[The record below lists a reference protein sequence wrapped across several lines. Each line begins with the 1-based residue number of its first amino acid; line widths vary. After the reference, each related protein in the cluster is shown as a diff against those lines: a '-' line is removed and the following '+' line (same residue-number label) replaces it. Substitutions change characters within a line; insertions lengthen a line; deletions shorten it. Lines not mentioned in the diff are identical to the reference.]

1 VIDPAALQM
10 VLGAL
15 TGWLDR
21 REREVIAYLIEEN
34 RLLRRQLGPRLRLTD
49 DDRRRLA
56 ARAYR
61 VGRTALREVAMIAT
75 PDTLLR
81 WHRQLIARKWTYARQ
96 PSRRSVLLEIRRLV
110 VRMAEENPTW
120 GYTRIQ
126 GALKN
131 VGHCVGRSTIRRILK
146 AAGLPPVPQRPTSW
160 QTFLKA
166 HWGVIAGA
174 DFFTTEV
181 WTWQGLVTYY
191 TVFVI
196 DLASRRVQIL
206 GSTPHPEAL
215 FMQQIVRTLTMAE
228 AGVLVVPQVLICDRD
243 RKWSRDVRRRLREA
257 GIRVVLIP
265 ERAPNANAYAERFV
279 RSIKEECLDRIV
291 PFGERHFR
299 RAVAEYVEHYHGERN
314 HQGLDNRLIADR
326 RLSAGRVA
334 YGGTRGSAGSSTST
348 SGRRDRRVGPAME
361 HYGCKSFNDE
371 PESVNREGSRLDR

>member
-1 VIDPAALQM
+1 M
-10 VLGAL
+10 VLGVL

-21 REREVIAYLIEEN
+21 REREAVAYLIEEH
-34 RLLRRQLGPRLRLTD
+34 RLLRRQLGTRRLRLND

-56 ARAYR
+56 ARAHR
-61 VGRTALREVAMIAT
+61 VGRAVLREIATIAT

-81 WHRQLIARKWTYARQ
+81 WHRRLIVRKWTY
-96 PSRRSVLLEIRRLV
+96 SRRLGRRGVMLEIRRLV
-110 VRMAEENPTW
+110 VRMAVENPTW

-131 VGHCVGRSTIRRILK
+131 VGHRVGRSTIRRILK

-160 QTFLKA
+160 QTLLNA

-181 WTWQGLVTYY
+181 WTWEGLVTYY

-206 GSTPHPEAL
+206 GSTPHPEAV

-228 AGVLVVPQVLICDRD
+228 PGAVGAGQVLICDRD
-243 RKWSRDVRRRLREA
+243 RKWSHDVRRRLLCA

-279 RSIKEECLDRIV
+279 RSIKAECLDRLI
-291 PFGERHFR
+291 PLGERHFR
-299 RAVAEYVEHYHGERN
+299 RAVTEFVEHYHCERN
-314 HQGLDNRLIADR
+314 HQGLGNRLINASTVIDK
-326 RLSAGRVA
+326 AGRVRRRPRL
-334 YGGTRGSAGSSTST
+334 GGLLNFYERA
-348 SGRRDRRVGPAME
+348 A
-361 HYGCKSFNDE
+361 
-371 PESVNREGSRLDR
+371 

>member
-1 VIDPAALQM
+1 M
-10 VLGAL
+10 VLGVL
-15 TGWLDR
+15 TGWLER
-21 REREVIAYLIEEN
+21 REREAIAYLIEEN
-34 RLLRRQLGPRLRLTD
+34 RLLRRQLGTGRLHPPD

-61 VGRTALREVAMIAT
+61 VGRAALREIATIPT

-81 WHRQLIARKWTYARQ
+81 WHRRLIARKWTYARQ
-96 PSRRSVLLEIRRLV
+96 PGRRNVLVEIRRLV
-110 VRMAEENPTW
+110 VRMAEENPSW

-131 VGHCVGRSTIRRILK
+131 VGHRVGRSTIRLFLK

-196 DLASRRVQIL
+196 DLASRRVRIL

-215 FMQQIVRTLTMAE
+215 FMQQIVRTLTMEDAN
-228 AGVLVVPQVLICDRD
+228 VVGARRVLICDRD
-243 RKWSRDVRRRLREA
+243 RKWSRDVRCLLKEA
-257 GIRVVLIP
+257 
-265 ERAPNANAYAERFV
+265 
-279 RSIKEECLDRIV
+279 
-291 PFGERHFR
+291 
-299 RAVAEYVEHYHGERN
+299 
-314 HQGLDNRLIADR
+314 
-326 RLSAGRVA
+326 
-334 YGGTRGSAGSSTST
+334 
-348 SGRRDRRVGPAME
+348 
-361 HYGCKSFNDE
+361 
-371 PESVNREGSRLDR
+371 